1 MKFESS
7 RNEFVPFYFT
17 ITLETKEEAEYLYRL
32 FNLSQRIVECDRRG
46 KLTDNENEIHMELHT
61 NYARVFRPDL
71 THAPL
76 LPEESVDYKEVFPD
90 MSVGKIIRGLR
101 FRDNMTQ
108 LGLAKKLGVSASY
121 ISKVERDVEKP
132 SAILINMLSNIFKVG
147 PKIFKVKQ

>member
-1 MKFESS
+1 MKFESN
-7 RNEFVPFYFT
+7 RKEFVPFNFT

-32 FNLSQRIVECDRRG
+32 FNLSQQVVECDRRG

-71 THAPL
+71 PRKPL
-76 LPEESVDYKEVFPD
+76 EELVDYKEVFPD

-101 FRDNMTQ
+101 LRDGLTQ
-108 LGLAKKLGVSASY
+108 AALAKRLGVNASY
-121 ISKVERDVEKP
+121 IGKVERDVEKP
-132 SAILINMLSNIFKVG
+132 SLKLINNLSNIFKVG

>member
-1 MKFESS
+1 MKFESN
-7 RNEFVPFYFT
+7 RKEFVPFNFT

-71 THAPL
+71 PRKPL
-76 LPEESVDYKEVFPD
+76 EELVDYKEVFPD

-101 FRDNMTQ
+101 LRDGLTQ
-108 LGLAKKLGVSASY
+108 STLAKRLGFSASY
-121 ISKVERDVEKP
+121 IGNVERDVEKP
-132 SAILINMLSNIFKVG
+132 SLKLINNLSNIFKVG
-147 PKIFKVKQ
+147 PKIFKV